1 MPATKAPTRR
11 RADAPDRFLL
21 PWIGRVQAPPAEGS
35 GATPAFVLPPY
46 ITAAG
51 RDLRIDLLRGY
62 FVLAMI
68 IDHVLGVSPLWLI
81 TGGNRFFTSAAEG
94 FILTSGLIAGLV
106 YHQVVQQAGF
116 AAAVQKVML
125 RMAALYLLTVAMT
138 LLIVPLSEVFG
149 LHWAQGL
156 DLSDPV
162 IYLLNVLT
170 LHRTYYLA
178 DVLLLYTVLF
188 MITPIALFM
197 LERGWA
203 VWLVAASVT
212 VWALHQFMPHV
223 VTFIWPIAGNYLFEF
238 SAWQVLFFAGLA
250 LGYKR
255 DSIGTPTNRGAQR
268 LHWISGMCTLCLIV
282 LCALMYLPPNWLP
295 APLQAVGRTIS
306 DNEFW
311 LQINVFGKADLRA
324 GRLLASAVTF
334 TFMFLCLTRWWKY
347 LRHAGGLLAP
357 LGQNALY
364 AFALHAALAVG
375 AQLLLTPLG
384 LDYVSPP
391 AINAAFQIA
400 AVALI
405 WVLARSRFL
414 MPTHRTRPFWY
425 ASPGIM
431 VLASLIFLPM
441 LRVQPVLAQPLELDP
456 KVIARAKAYG
466 TVIAAIAVPATGTAM
481 AQATPTS
488 GDISIAIVETQVP
501 PGTPVPPISKPPKQP
516 VAQPTLVV
524 EAELTAP
531 PATAQT
537 PLEFPPLPPDD
548 QRLESEYVGVLKGH
562 AYARSMYSPLL
573 YRDMIYW
580 IYLPPGYGDTDR
592 RYPVVYALHGGGGL
606 QDEWAAYGLFDMA
619 DRAFAAGA
627 LMPFIIVLPHGER
640 SYFTN
645 WASNDPAWGEYLAY
659 EIVGEVDQNF
669 GTLRS
674 PAARAVGGLSI
685 GGWGALHQG
694 FTYPNVFGVVAASS
708 PSLYEGTEE
717 LNFLGTG
724 AEFASKDPV
733 VLAKTAPVAASLKI
747 WLDTGEQDPWVGTL
761 TEIHNSLTDRKIPN
775 EWHLYPGFHGP
786 VYWTQH
792 VPDYLRFYS
801 QALAGG

>member
-1 MPATKAPTRR
+1 MPAATLPTLQS
-11 RADAPDRFLL
+11 ADTPDKFLL
-21 PWIGRVQAPPAEGS
+21 PWIGSVPSPLPAGTD
-35 GATPAFVLPPY
+35 AKPAVVLPPY

-62 FVLAMI
+62 FALAMI

-94 FILTSGLIAGLV
+94 FILTSGLMAGLV
-106 YHQVVQQAGF
+106 YHRVVQQAGLV
-116 AAAVQKVML
+116 AAVQKIML
-125 RMAALYLLTVAMT
+125 RMIALYLLTVAMT
-138 LLIVPLSEVFG
+138 LLIVPVSEVFG
-149 LHWAQGL
+149 LRWAQGL

-162 IYLLNVLT
+162 TYLLNVLT

-178 DVLLLYTVLF
+178 DVMLLYTVFF
-188 MITPIALFM
+188 MITPVALFM
-197 LERGWA
+197 LERGWTA
-203 VWLVAASVT
+203 WLLGVSVAI
-212 VWALHQFMPHV
+212 WALHQIVPDA
-223 VTFIWPIAGNYLFEF
+223 VTVMWPIAGNYLFEF
-238 SAWQVLFFAGLA
+238 SAWQLLFFGGLA

-255 DSIGTPTNRGAQR
+255 NSMGAPTTRGARR
-268 LHWISGMCTLCLIV
+268 LHWITGAGTLALLL
-282 LCALMYLPPNWLP
+282 LCAAMYLPPSKLP
-295 APLQAVGRTIS
+295 APIRDLSGTIS
-306 DNEFW
+306 EAEFW
-311 LQINVFGKADLRA
+311 LQINVFGKSDLQV
-324 GRLLASAVTF
+324 GRLLASAVVF

-347 LRHAGGLLAP
+347 LRHARGLLAP

-364 AFALHAALAVG
+364 AFALHAAVAVG
-375 AQLLLTPLG
+375 AQLLLTPLRV
-384 LDYVSPP
+384 DYISPP

-405 WVLARSRFL
+405 WLLARHRFL
-414 MPTHRTRPFWY
+414 MPTQRTLPFWY
-425 ASPGIM
+425 ASPVMM
-431 VLASLIFLPM
+431 VLASLVFLPL

-481 AQATPTS
+481 AQATPAS
-488 GDISIAIVETQVP
+488 SDISIAIVATQAP
-501 PGTPVPPISKPPKQP
+501 PATLIPPIPKPAAQTD
-516 VAQPTLVV
+516 AQPTLVV
-524 EAELTAP
+524 EPELTAA

-548 QRLESEYVGVLKGH
+548 QTLVSEYVGNLKGR

-619 DRAFAAGA
+619 DRGMAAGA

-645 WASNDPAWGEYLAY
+645 WAANDPAWGEYLAY
-659 EIVGEVDQNF
+659 EMVGEVDQNF
-669 GTLRS
+669 GTVRS

-694 FTYPNVFGVVAASS
+694 FTYPNVFGVVASSS

-724 AEFASKDPV
+724 AEFTSKDPV
-733 VLAKTAPVAASLKI
+733 VLAQTAPGAASLKI
-747 WLDTGEQDPWVGTL
+747 WLDIGEQDPWVGTL
-761 TEIHNSLTDRKIPN
+761 TAIHNSLTDRKIPH

-786 VYWTQH
+786 VYWVQH

>member
-1 MPATKAPTRR
+1 MPQS
-11 RADAPDRFLL
+11 ADTPDKFLL
-21 PWIGRVQAPPAEGS
+21 PWIGSVQASLPAGADAPPAL
-35 GATPAFVLPPY
+35 VLPPY
-46 ITAAG
+46 ITASG

-68 IDHVLGVSPLWLI
+68 IDHVLGASPLWLI

-94 FILTSGLIAGLV
+94 FILTSGLMAGLV
-106 YHQVVQQAGF
+106 YHRVVQQAGLI
-116 AAAVQKVML
+116 AAAKKVVL
-125 RMAALYLLTVAMT
+125 RMVALYLLTVAMT
-138 LLIVPLSEVFG
+138 LLIVPVSEVFG
-149 LHWAQGL
+149 LRWAQGL

-162 IYLLNVLT
+162 TYLINVLT

-178 DVLLLYTVLF
+178 DVMLLYTVFF
-188 MITPIALFM
+188 MITPVALYV
-197 LERGWA
+197 LERGWTA
-203 VWLVAASVT
+203 WLLGMSVAI
-212 VWALHQFMPHV
+212 WALHQIVPHAV
-223 VTFIWPIAGNYLFEF
+223 SVMWPIAGNYLFEF
-238 SAWQVLFFAGLA
+238 SAWQLLFFGGLA

-255 DSIGTPTNRGAQR
+255 NSMGAPTIRGARR
-268 LHWISGMCTLCLIV
+268 LHWITGAGTLSLLL
-282 LCALMYLPPNWLP
+282 LCAAMYLPPSGLP
-295 APLQAVGRTIS
+295 APIRNLSGTIS
-306 DNEFW
+306 EAEFW
-311 LQINVFGKADLRA
+311 LQINVFGKSDLQV
-324 GRLLASAVTF
+324 GRLLASAVVF

-357 LGQNALY
+357 LGRNALY

-384 LDYVSPP
+384 VDYVSPP

-400 AVALI
+400 GVALI
-405 WVLARSRFL
+405 WLLVRNRIL
-414 MPTHRTRPFWY
+414 MPTQRTLPFWY

-431 VLASLIFLPM
+431 VLASLVFLPL

-466 TVIAAIAVPATGTAM
+466 TVIAAIAVPATSTAM

-488 GDISIAIVETQVP
+488 GVISIAIVATQLP
-501 PGTPVPPISKPPKQP
+501 PATLVPPIPKPAKQTD
-516 VAQPTLVV
+516 AQPTPVV
-524 EAELTAP
+524 EPELTAA
-531 PATAQT
+531 PATAKT
-537 PLEFPPLPPDD
+537 PPEFPPLPPDD
-548 QRLESEYVGVLKGH
+548 QSLVSEYVGTLKGR

-659 EIVGEVDQNF
+659 EMVDEVDQNF

-724 AEFASKDPV
+724 AEFTRKDPV
-733 VLAKTAPVAASLKI
+733 VLAQTAPSAASLKI
-747 WLDTGEQDPWVGTL
+747 WLDIGEQDPWVGTL
-761 TEIHNSLTDRKIPN
+761 TAIHNSLTDREIPH

-786 VYWTQH
+786 VYWVQH

-801 QALAGG
+801 QALVGG

>member
-1 MPATKAPTRR
+1 MPAAGLPTLQS
-11 RADAPDRFLL
+11 ADTPDRFLL
-21 PWIGRVQAPPAEGS
+21 PWSGSVPTLVPAGND
-35 GATPAFVLPPY
+35 ARPALVLPQY
-46 ITAAG
+46 ITASG

-94 FILTSGLIAGLV
+94 FILTSGLMAGLV
-106 YHQVVQQAGF
+106 YHRVVQQAGLV
-116 AAAVQKVML
+116 AAVQKIML
-125 RMAALYLLTVAMT
+125 RTIALYLLTVAMT
-138 LLIVPLSEVFG
+138 LLIVPVPEVYG
-149 LHWAQGL
+149 LRWAQGL

-162 IYLLNVLT
+162 TFLLNVLT

-178 DVLLLYTVLF
+178 DVMLLYTVFF
-188 MITPIALFM
+188 MILPVALFA
-197 LERGWA
+197 LERGWTA
-203 VWLVAASVT
+203 WLLGMSVAI
-212 VWALHQFMPHV
+212 WALHQIVPDA
-223 VTFIWPIAGNYLFEF
+223 VTVIWPIAGNYLFEF
-238 SAWQVLFFAGLA
+238 SAWQLLFFGGLA

-255 DSIGTPTNRGAQR
+255 NSMGAPTTRGAQR
-268 LHWISGMCTLCLIV
+268 LHWITGAGTLSLLL
-282 LCALMYLPPNWLP
+282 LCAALYLPPSRLP
-295 APLQAVGRTIS
+295 APIQDLSGTIS
-306 DNEFW
+306 EAEFW
-311 LQINVFGKADLRA
+311 LQINVFGKSDLRG
-324 GRLLASAVTF
+324 GRLLASAVVF
-334 TFMFLCLTRWWKY
+334 TFMFQCLTRWWKY
-347 LRHAGGLLAP
+347 LRHARVLLAP

-364 AFALHAALAVG
+364 AFALHAAVAVG

-384 LDYVSPP
+384 VDYVSPP
-391 AINAAFQIA
+391 AVNAAFQIA

-414 MPTHRTRPFWY
+414 MPTQRTLPFWY
-425 ASPGIM
+425 ASPVIM
-431 VLASLIFLPM
+431 VLAALVFLPL
-441 LRVQPVLAQPLELDP
+441 LRVQPVLAQPLELHP

-466 TVIAAIAVPATGTAM
+466 TVIAAIAVPAGGTAM
-481 AQATPTS
+481 AQATPAS
-488 GDISIAIVETQVP
+488 SNISSTIVATQAPPATQVP
-501 PGTPVPPISKPPKQP
+501 PVPKPTKQAD
-516 VAQPTLVV
+516 AQPTLVV
-524 EAELTAP
+524 EPELTAA

-548 QRLESEYVGVLKGH
+548 QSLVSEYVGTLKGR

-619 DRAFAAGA
+619 DRGMAAGT
-627 LMPFIIVLPHGER
+627 LIPFIIVLPHGER
-640 SYFTN
+640 SYFAN
-645 WASNDPAWGEYLAY
+645 WAANDPAWGEYLAY

-694 FTYPNVFGVVAASS
+694 FTYPNVPGVVASSS
-708 PSLYEGTEE
+708 PSLYEGTDE

-733 VLAKTAPVAASLKI
+733 VLAQTAPVASSLKI
-747 WLDTGEQDPWVGTL
+747 WLDTGEQDPWVDTL
-761 TEIHNSLTDRKIPN
+761 TTIHNSLTDRQIPH
-775 EWHLYPGFHGP
+775 EWHLYPGFHAPG
-786 VYWTQH
+786 YWVQH
-792 VPDYLRFYS
+792 VPDYLRFFS